1 MDYKNHK
8 ISFRV
13 WGRQA
18 LFTDPVTKIGG
29 EKFSYQVPTYEA
41 IKGIVKSIYWKPT
54 LIWHID
60 RIRVMRPIR
69 TQSKSTKPLDWN
81 GGNTLAIYTFLQD
94 VEYQVE
100 AHFEWNEHWEE
111 LAGDRNFGKHIAI
124 ARRMLERGGRQDIF
138 LGTRDCQGYVE
149 PCEFGEGK
157 GFYDEIDNLDF
168 GLMFHSFGYPEE
180 IGKQLVFEDK
190 KKGECRLAIEG
201 DDKNKITEKHILTSR
216 FWMANMQ
223 KGVIKFPSVD
233 DKDSCLKTRFI
244 RKMQPEKPFKRGE
257 NVKPVEDEAKELEL

>member
-1 MDYKNHK
+1 MDSK

-60 RIRVMRPIR
+60 RIRVMKPIR

-149 PCEFGEGK
+149 PCKFGESK
-157 GFYDEIDNLDF
+157 SFYDEIDNLDF

-180 IGKQLVFEDK
+180 TGKQLVFEDQENK
-190 KKGECRLAIEG
+190 ECRLAIKG
-201 DDKNKITEKHILTSR
+201 DDKNKIKEEHILTSR

-223 KGVIKFPSVD
+223 NGVIEFPSVND
-233 DKDSCLKTRFI
+233 TGGPLKTRFI

-257 NVKPVEDEAKELEL
+257 NVKPVEDEAKELGL